1 MLIVGEGGEGCG
13 KTTALKFV
21 EDYLTSKGHDVLVTR
36 EPGGIKEAEQI
47 RQVILDPN
55 NQAVSGKAECMLY
68 AASRSIHFD
77 QVIKPALESGKIVL
91 CDRFIDSSLVYQG
104 YARGLGV
111 DEVWNI
117 NRFAIGDFMPDLTL
131 YLDVSPEV
139 GLARIHQNKDRE
151 VNRLDLETLEF
162 HNKVREGYKLLLK
175 KFPERIIEIDAELS
189 IDEVFEQ
196 IKKVIDQRL
205 QNRYN

>member
-1 MLIVGEGGEGCG
+1 MLVTLESCEGAG
-13 KTTALKFV
+13 KTLMIKLL
-21 EDYLTSKGHDVLVTR
+21 EDYLISKGHDVLLTR
-36 EPGGIKEAEQI
+36 EPGGVKEAEQI

-55 NQAVSGKAECMLY
+55 NKAVNGEAECLLY
-68 AASRSIHFD
+68 AAGRSINF
-77 QVIKPALESGKIVL
+77 QVVIKPALEAGNIVL

-104 YARGLGV
+104 HARGLGI

-139 GLARIHQNKDRE
+139 GLARIYKNKDRE
-151 VNRLDLETLEF
+151 INRLDLETLEF

-175 KFPERIIEIDAELS
+175 KFPERMVEINAELS

-205 QNRYN
+205 QNR